1 MSIDETQRK
10 LDITQ
15 IDAFKH
21 DEFVEDQ
28 VRDFSNL
35 ALAGVGEGVIVDVG
49 GGVGYFALSLATR
62 LKCPVWM
69 IDADPG
75 SVEDARRHGV
85 NAEVGD
91 ALAPTI
97 RGDGDVVCFNLIL
110 HHLID
115 SNEAGTRALEVK
127 ALNVWRGKAQAV
139 FVNEYI
145 YRSFVGTASGALI
158 YAITSNAFLS
168 AILKY
173 VGKIIPAFRANT
185 FGVGVRF
192 RAREEWVTLFAEAG
206 YRVVNTQ
213 IGAPQPVSLPWR
225 GLLIKT
231 IRRDRFL
238 LEALPA

>member
-1 MSIDETQRK
+1 MSIDQAQRK
-10 LDITQ
+10 LDSTQ

-21 DEFVEDQ
+21 DAFVEDQ

-35 ALAGVGEGVIVDVG
+35 AFAAAGDGVVVDVG
-49 GGVGYFALSLATR
+49 GGVGYFAHSVATR
-62 LKCPVWM
+62 LKRPVRM

-75 SVEDARRHGV
+75 SVAHARRHGV

-91 ALAPTI
+91 AVAPTI
-97 RGDGDVVCFNLIL
+97 RGDEDVVCFNLIL

-115 SNEAGTRALEVK
+115 ANEAGTRALQVK
-127 ALNVWRGKAQAV
+127 ALTVWRGKTKAV

-145 YRSFVGTASGALI
+145 YQSFVGTASGALI

-168 AILKY
+168 AILKH

-192 RAREEWVTLFAEAG
+192 RAHEEWVKLFAEAG
-206 YRVVNTQ
+206 YRVVKTQ
-213 IGAPQPVSLPWR
+213 IGVPERISMPWR

-231 IRRDRFL
+231 IRRDSFL
-238 LEALPA
+238 LESLPA